1 MEAQACSGCGK
12 PISGSE
18 ILYTEDARV
27 VCAACEG
34 KADIV
39 ATDKRAAGNIVKAA
53 WSSVGSG
60 LVALG
65 ASAAMLG
72 IITWLLVAMAF
83 VPAIFAMSSLASG
96 NERFTQHLSPGQ
108 RTGAWVCAVVGIA
121 LAALALMGAPRLF
134 IG

>member
-12 PISGSE
+12 QISGSA

-27 VCAACEG
+27 VCADCQA

-39 ATDKRAAGNIVKAA
+39 ATDKRAAGNIVKAG
-53 WSSVGSG
+53 WSSVGTG
-60 LVALG
+60 VIALG

-72 IITWLLVAMAF
+72 IITWLLVAMTM

-96 NERFTQHLSPGQ
+96 NERFTTHLSAGQ
-108 RTGAWVCAVVGIA
+108 RTTAWLCAVIGIA
-121 LAALALMGAPRLF
+121 LAALALMGVPRLL
-134 IG
+134 IS